1 MKFYEFGKEN
11 EKALMLLHGNASTW
25 KMSFGKSIPCLAE
38 KYHVIAV
45 GLDGFDPTE
54 ETEYISGEEEADKI
68 IKYIQDNLG
77 GSLCV
82 IYGASLGCL
91 PAFFVSVSEKVR
103 VENMILDGAENV
115 SFGIFNPLMTKV
127 VAKLEGRIAKK
138 VVSGEAKFLIR
149 MMGMQNYTPEMLA
162 EMIYTGAS
170 DKSLEN
176 ATIAAAT
183 FYTQKIKKIKPRSNI
198 KAACWYGA
206 KEGNMRKAI
215 KELKRVFP
223 EIEIRAFEG
232 YGHGEILQHPK
243 QLCDEIDRFVTH
255 INLKDMGVVI

>member
-11 EKALMLLHGNASTW
+11 EKTLMLLHGNGSTW
-25 KMSFGKSIPCLAE
+25 KMSFGKSIPFFAE

-54 ETEYISGEEEADKI
+54 ETKYLSGEEEADKI
-68 IKYIQDNLG
+68 IGFIQDNFG

-91 PAFFVSVSEKVR
+91 PAFFVSVSEDVR
-103 VENMILDGAENV
+103 VEKMILDGAENV
-115 SFGIFNPLMTKV
+115 SFGIFNPFMTKV

-138 VVSGEAKFLIR
+138 VVIGEAKILIK
-149 MMGMQNYTPEMLA
+149 MMGMQNYTPDMLA

-170 DKSLEN
+170 DQSLEN

-183 FYTQKIKKIKPRSNI
+183 FYTQKIKRIESQLNV

-206 KEGNMRKAI
+206 KEGNMRRAI
-215 KELKRVFP
+215 K
-223 EIEIRAFEG
+223 
-232 YGHGEILQHPK
+232 
-243 QLCDEIDRFVTH
+243 
-255 INLKDMGVVI
+255 